1 MADSPFGVLIEM
13 IFLLLENTIGTIQS
27 LFVLFQEFFGGMM
40 GISEAG
46 GMGTFIFSIIIIGL
60 VVFFLAK
67 FFFKSAKTIL
77 LLIVVGIVMVA
88 VLFFSLV

>member
-1 MADSPFGVLIEM
+1 MLLEM
-13 IFLLLENTIGTIQS
+13 IFVLLDNTIGTLQS
-27 LFVLFQEFFGGMM
+27 LFVLFQDFFGGMM
-40 GISEAG
+40 GISEIG
-46 GMGTFIFSIIIIGL
+46 GMPTFIFSVIIIGL

-88 VLFFSLV
+88 VLFMGLV

>member
-1 MADSPFGVLIEM
+1 MASPLSVLIDM
-13 IFLLLENTIGTIQS
+13 IFLLLDNTIGTIQS
-27 LFVLFQEFFGGMM
+27 LFVLFQEFFGGLM

-46 GMGTFIFSIIIIGL
+46 GMPTFIFSVVIIGL

-77 LLIVVGIVMVA
+77 LLVVVGIAMIA
-88 VLFFSLV
+88 VLFLSLV